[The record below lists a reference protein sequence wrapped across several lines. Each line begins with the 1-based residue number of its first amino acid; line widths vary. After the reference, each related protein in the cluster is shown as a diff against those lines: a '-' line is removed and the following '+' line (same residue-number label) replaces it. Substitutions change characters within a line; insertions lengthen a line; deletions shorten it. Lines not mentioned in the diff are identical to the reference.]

1 MTRRIG
7 ILLLLAAAGLF
18 LFGCQSAYYATME
31 KFGVHK
37 RDILVDRV
45 EEARDSQQEAK
56 QQFKSAL
63 EQFSAVVKVQG
74 GELEETY
81 QKLDAELERSEKR
94 ADEVHER
101 IAAVE
106 EVAEALFDEW
116 KAELRQY
123 SSDQL
128 RRASQKKL
136 DQTRRDYANLLKA
149 MKRAEAKIEPVLA
162 PMRDQV
168 LFLKHNL
175 NARAIS
181 SIKGELRTIEADVSA
196 LIRDMEASI
205 READAF
211 IKGFTAG

>member
-1 MTRRIG
+1 MSRFATT
-7 ILLLLAAAGLF
+7 ILLLAFSVILIA
-18 LFGCQSAYYATME
+18 GCQSAYYSTME

-45 EEARDSQQEAK
+45 EDARDSQQNAK

-63 EQFSAVVKVQG
+63 EQFSAVVNFQG

-81 QKLDAELERSEKR
+81 KKLAAELERSEER
-94 ADEVHER
+94 ATEVRER
-101 IAAVE
+101 IAKVE
-106 EVAEALFDEW
+106 DVAEALFDEW
-116 KAELRQY
+116 KAELNQY
-123 SSDQL
+123 SSDKL
-128 RRASQKKL
+128 RRSSQQQL
-136 DQTRRDYANLLKA
+136 DQTKRDYAKLIKA

-168 LFLKHNL
+168 LYLKHNL

-181 SIKGELRTIEADVSA
+181 SIKGEMKTIEADVSA

-211 IKGFTAG
+211 IKGLAAG